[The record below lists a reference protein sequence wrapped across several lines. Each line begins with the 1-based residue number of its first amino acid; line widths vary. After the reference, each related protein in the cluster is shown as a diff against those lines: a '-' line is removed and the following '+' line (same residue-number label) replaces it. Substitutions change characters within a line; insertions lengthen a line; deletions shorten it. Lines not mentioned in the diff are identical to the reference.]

1 MEIMFN
7 ISRSCKNSL
16 DQPLEEVLKD
26 LPVGEK
32 VLEKLKNEVIA
43 SVEDLEDEPLWWD
56 LGTIQLIIS

>member
-43 SVEDLEDEPLWWD
+43 SVEDLEYEPL
-56 LGTIQLIIS
+56 